1 MASDGKKAPYTLQ
14 IGPIHPSL
22 KEPVMFT
29 FEMDGEQVRSVDF
42 APGQTHRGIEWMGMR
57 RNPVQIVHLTD
68 RICGICGIVH
78 TLAF

>member
-29 FEMDGEQVRSVDF
+29 F
-42 APGQTHRGIEWMGMR
+42 
-57 RNPVQIVHLTD
+57 
-68 RICGICGIVH
+68 
-78 TLAF
+78 